1 MIASNGHAP
10 KAFRRNAQPHIYV
23 CSKGFRGAAPDKQRA
38 VFAAAEIPR
47 KCKRGPS
54 LPCLPVCSEFATT
67 NVQAIGLHLCDL
79 ACE

>member
-1 MIASNGHAP
+1 MSPAACGWVKDTKSVRTLRVQRGL
-10 KAFRRNAQPHIYV
+10 
-23 CSKGFRGAAPDKQRA
+23 RGAAPDKQRG
-38 VFAAAEIPR
+38 VFAAAKIPR

-54 LPCLPVCSEFATT
+54 LPCLPVCSEFATA